1 MASETDSAVRRL
13 RIRTAL
19 AAWWER
25 TSEPFA
31 YRDFRV
37 LWLAIFMRQGSSWLE
52 QVARP
57 LLVLE
62 LTGSPLLLGV
72 ALAAWMGPSLLLSP
86 INGVIID
93 RYPRRLVVLV
103 SLLANL
109 VGASALFVLLLLDQA
124 VLWHVLVLAAVSGLT
139 VGLFHPARRAMLPA
153 MVPESALRSANALS
167 QAGETSMRIVG
178 ALAAGLL
185 LAFADF
191 TAIFG
196 LMTALYALAVLSVAL
211 IRSQETAR
219 KAVHEAGQS
228 VVTEVTAGFRWA
240 VEARWPLV
248 VLALSVSVFVFLI
261 PFRGVFLPLI
271 VVDSLEVQRDWVGY
285 LVAIGGVGATAGS
298 VVLAGMRRIRAPAAM
313 LVGLLLAGGVGLAVM
328 AGAPHIGLV
337 AACSFVVDAATS
349 NVISV
354 ANLAMLAHAPDHMR
368 GRALSLMSLAVG
380 TILIGAMVAGLL
392 AEALGARVG
401 LLVVAGCLITCA
413 VAAWAVHRMRWWLWR
428 RRTFDEEAAEAWLRG
443 EDVSN

>member
-1 MASETDSAVRRL
+1 MASEARGGVPRL
-13 RIRTAL
+13 RIRGAL
-19 AAWWER
+19 GAWWER
-25 TSEPFA
+25 TAEPFG

-52 QVARP
+52 HVARP
-57 LLVLE
+57 VLVLE
-62 LTGSPLLLGV
+62 LTGSPILLGV
-72 ALAAWMGPSLLLSP
+72 ALAAWMGPSLILSP

-93 RYPRRLVVLV
+93 RYPRRLVMLV

-109 VGASALFVLLLLDQA
+109 VGASVLFVLLLLDQV
-124 VLWHVLVLAAVSGLT
+124 VLWHVLLLAAVSGLT

-153 MVPESALRSANALS
+153 IVPDSALRSATALS
-167 QAGETSMRIVG
+167 QASSTSMRIVG

-196 LMTALYALAVLSVAL
+196 LMTVLYALAVLSIAL

-219 KAVHEAGQS
+219 RAVREAGQS
-228 VVTEVTAGFRWA
+228 VVTEITAGFSWA
-240 VEARWPLV
+240 VKARWPLV
-248 VLALSVSVFVFLI
+248 VLALSISVFVFMN

-271 VVDSLEVQRDWVGY
+271 VIDSLEERRDWVGY

-298 VVLAGMRRIRAPAAM
+298 VALASMRRIRAPAAM

-328 AGAPHIGLV
+328 AGAPHIGVV
-337 AACSFVVDAATS
+337 AACVFVVDAVMV
-349 NVISV
+349 NVSSV
-354 ANLAMLAHAPDHMR
+354 ANLAMLAHAPDEMR
-368 GRALSLMSLAVG
+368 GRALSLMSLVVG

-401 LLVVAGCLITCA
+401 LLVVAGCLIACA
-413 VAAWAVHRMRWWLWR
+413 VAAWIVHRMRWWLWR
-428 RRTFDEEAAEAWLRG
+428 RRTFDEESAEAWLRG
-443 EDVSN
+443 EEVGN